1 MDSNQCEIRI
11 LVKGRPV
18 TEFKHE
24 GQSFIEGRDG
34 SEFEIQVRNK
44 TGQRV
49 MAVISV
55 DGLSITDGELA
66 GPESSGYTI
75 NAYQTITI
83 PGWKLAG
90 NQAAK
95 FVFGSRSSSYANA
108 STGTAANCGVI
119 GLMLWSE
126 KKPEVQYI
134 NNNYLKGVRQTPW
147 DYIKGV
153 NGNEP
158 HLGAQSNCHDTPYG
172 GMMRGILNSTGPL
185 MSSGV
190 SGSMGDAMASAEVAS
205 KNSDVTYSA
214 SGASTTTTTLA
225 MNNLGTEF
233 GQATEFNT
241 TSTTF
246 TRDTVLT
253 TLALFYDDARGLKAR
268 GIVLAPPVQ
277 TRATSTPNPFPA
289 TGCTPPKGWK
299 G

>member
-1 MDSNQCEIRI
+1 MDSNQCELRI

-24 GQSFIEGRDG
+24 GQSFIEGREG
-34 SEFEIQVRNK
+34 SEFDIQVRNK

-95 FVFGSRSSSYANA
+95 FVFGSRSSSYVNA
-108 STGTAANCGVI
+108 STGSAANCGVI

-126 KKPEVQYI
+126 KQPEVKYI
-134 NNNYLKGVRQTPW
+134 NNGYLKGVRQTPW

-153 NGNEP
+153 NG
-158 HLGAQSNCHDTPYG
+158 GDFSVQKNCHDTPYG
-172 GMMRGILNSTGPL
+172 GMMRGILSSTGPL

-190 SGSMGDAMASAEVAS
+190 SGSMGDIASASAAS
-205 KNSDVTYSA
+205 MDSGVTYGA
-214 SGASTTTTTLA
+214 TGASATTTTLA

-246 TRDTVLT
+246 NRETAVA

-289 TGCTPPKGWK
+289 AGCTPPKGWK